1 PNPYKFGRG
10 QRKLQFFHLPKDCT
24 IRIYTLRGFLVDTI
38 EHHSTAD
45 DGMEAWDMLSKD
57 GNEISYGIY
66 LYHIDAP
73 GVGEKVGR
81 FAVIK

>member
-1 PNPYKFGRG
+1 
-10 QRKLQFFHLPKDCT
+10 QFFHLPKDCT

-38 EHHSTAD
+38 EHHGTAD
-45 DGMEAWDMLSKD
+45 NGMEAWDMLSKD

-66 LYHIDAP
+66 LYHVDAP